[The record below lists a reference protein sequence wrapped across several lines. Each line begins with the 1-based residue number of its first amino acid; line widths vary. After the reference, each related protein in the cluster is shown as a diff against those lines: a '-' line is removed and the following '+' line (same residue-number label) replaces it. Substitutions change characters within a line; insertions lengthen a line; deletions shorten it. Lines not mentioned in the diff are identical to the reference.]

1 MNKNI
6 VIRKASEDD
15 ISDILK
21 CVEASYGKYVE
32 RMGKKPIPMLRDY
45 REVITNDT
53 VYVLEY
59 ENQLAGVLVLINKG
73 EYVLLDNIVVAP
85 DFQGR
90 SLGKQLMEFAEIY
103 AKEHGKTEIRLCTN
117 EKMHES
123 IKIYHHLGYMEYGR
137 GEEAGYNR
145 VFFKKKII

>member
-1 MNKNI
+1 
-6 VIRKASEDD
+6 
-15 ISDILK
+15 
-21 CVEASYGKYVE
+21 
-32 RMGKKPIPMLRDY
+32 MLRDY